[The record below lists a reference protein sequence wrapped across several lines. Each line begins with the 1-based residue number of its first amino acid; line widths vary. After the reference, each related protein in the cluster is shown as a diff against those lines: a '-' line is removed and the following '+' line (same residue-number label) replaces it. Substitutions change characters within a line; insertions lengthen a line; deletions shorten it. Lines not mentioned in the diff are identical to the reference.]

1 MKCKRI
7 FALSIS
13 LISLGLNSCTNPIDI
28 LFPSSST
35 PTTSLTQSSS
45 HSEESHLTSSS
56 TPTTSLTTSSSQS
69 EESHL
74 TSSELNYDG
83 IEFHF
88 LTLGNYKAGD
98 STLIKSGDVEI
109 LIDAGSSTSSIDTL
123 KEHINSYCSDGKLE
137 YVIATHAHEDHIAAF
152 TSTSSKKGIFESY
165 EIGTI
170 IDYALTD
177 KTTQIKT
184 KYEEYRQKAV
194 EKGAIHH
201 DASYY
206 FTNEVAN
213 EFNSIKI
220 SETITMDILYNKYY
234 FEHSQDENNYSVCI
248 MINQGDNHF
257 LLTGDLEKDG
267 EEEMV
272 KYYSSRNGLP
282 HVKLFKG
289 GHHGSNTSSNEA
301 LLSII
306 TPEVCAVCCC
316 AGTNEYTPNTLN
328 QFPTQAFIDRIAKY
342 TTNVFVTSRAKY
354 DEDGNSLN
362 DFEDLNGVISVYS
375 SVDEFYV
382 SCSKSNTVL
391 KDSEWFNSTIRR
403 RTKKDDEGELGVCR
417 TWPDI
422 KSMYDTVITR

>member
-1 MKCKRI
+1 MKYKKI

-35 PTTSLTQSSS
+35 PSTSLTQSSS
-45 HSEESHLTSSS
+45 H
-56 TPTTSLTTSSSQS
+56 S

-184 KYEEYRQKAV
+184 KYEEYRQKAI
-194 EKGAIHH
+194 EKGAIHKL
-201 DASYY
+201 
-206 FTNEVAN
+206 TRN
-213 EFNSIKI
+213 KI
-220 SETITMDILYNKYY
+220 
-234 FEHSQDENNYSVCI
+234 
-248 MINQGDNHF
+248 
-257 LLTGDLEKDG
+257 
-267 EEEMV
+267 
-272 KYYSSRNGLP
+272 
-282 HVKLFKG
+282 
-289 GHHGSNTSSNEA
+289 
-301 LLSII
+301 
-306 TPEVCAVCCC
+306 
-316 AGTNEYTPNTLN
+316 
-328 QFPTQAFIDRIAKY
+328 
-342 TTNVFVTSRAKY
+342 
-354 DEDGNSLN
+354 
-362 DFEDLNGVISVYS
+362 
-375 SVDEFYV
+375 
-382 SCSKSNTVL
+382 
-391 KDSEWFNSTIRR
+391 
-403 RTKKDDEGELGVCR
+403 
-417 TWPDI
+417 I
-422 KSMYDTVITR
+422 KSFNPFI

>member
-1 MKCKRI
+1 MKYKKI

-35 PTTSLTQSSS
+35 PSTSLTQSSS
-45 HSEESHLTSSS
+45 H
-56 TPTTSLTTSSSQS
+56 S

-234 FEHSQDENNYSVCI
+234 FEH
-248 MINQGDNHF
+248 
-257 LLTGDLEKDG
+257 
-267 EEEMV
+267 
-272 KYYSSRNGLP
+272 
-282 HVKLFKG
+282 
-289 GHHGSNTSSNEA
+289 
-301 LLSII
+301 
-306 TPEVCAVCCC
+306 
-316 AGTNEYTPNTLN
+316 
-328 QFPTQAFIDRIAKY
+328 
-342 TTNVFVTSRAKY
+342 
-354 DEDGNSLN
+354 
-362 DFEDLNGVISVYS
+362 
-375 SVDEFYV
+375 
-382 SCSKSNTVL
+382 
-391 KDSEWFNSTIRR
+391 
-403 RTKKDDEGELGVCR
+403 
-417 TWPDI
+417 
-422 KSMYDTVITR
+422 